1 MPIFLTRLSEL
12 RFWRRVSSLFR
23 REEQEEKKISRVVL
37 IGNCSRREESEAVFG
52 FALLLRFLES
62 STTRAKNL
70 NLVSLFRWERMPEAR
85 RATMGD
91 FTGGFWIRRAAYPAA
106 MPGSRRRR
114 IQSFVAAI
122 DNKENI
128 HPSRAATARR
138 RPRYGKSPLPSWYP
152 RTPLRD
158 ITIIINALERRKRER
173 AARARQRNADAE
185 AAPVTNPAVD
195 EVNAPEHTPV
205 GEALPSDVSDASP
218 SPAASSTLSSLVPTQ
233 QPLRTPSSSDAPLSS
248 LVPTQQPLR
257 TPSSSDA
264 PLSTMKPTEFEAKLQ
279 STISEM
285 ERLVLDNLKRT
296 PKPPA
301 RKATRTLMSMR

>member
-1 MPIFLTRLSEL
+1 
-12 RFWRRVSSLFR
+12 
-23 REEQEEKKISRVVL
+23 
-37 IGNCSRREESEAVFG
+37 
-52 FALLLRFLES
+52 
-62 STTRAKNL
+62 
-70 NLVSLFRWERMPEAR
+70 MPEAR

-218 SPAASSTLSSLVPTQ
+218 SPAASSTLVPT
-233 QPLRTPSSSDAPLSS
+233 R
-248 LVPTQQPLR
+248 QPLR